1 MYCRA
6 PITCA
11 QATCRKFYHFGCA
24 LSVGCTFSESRLST
38 DSPKQSHDIYTL
50 VFCPHHRDA
59 KELKQ
64 FRLKEDWAPA
74 DPKRLIFLTEE
85 LDDKSP
91 AQGQDE
97 DFENVMQA
105 AVAKRLVS
113 SSFGLSFPNANL
125 DRFQYLLPLSLKH
138 THTHTHT
145 HTL

>member
-6 PITCA
+6 SITCA
-11 QATCRKFYHFGCA
+11 HATCRKFYHFGCA

-50 VFCPHHRDA
+50 VFCPFHRDV

-85 LDDKSP
+85 LDEKSP
-91 AQGQDE
+91 ALDE

-105 AVAKRLVS
+105 AVSKRLVS

-125 DRFQYLLPLSLKH
+125 DRLQYLLSLSHSHSHSHSL
-138 THTHTHT
+138 
-145 HTL
+145 

>member
-1 MYCRA
+1 
-6 PITCA
+6 
-11 QATCRKFYHFGCA
+11 
-24 LSVGCTFSESRLST
+24 
-38 DSPKQSHDIYTL
+38 
-50 VFCPHHRDA
+50 
-59 KELKQ
+59 
-64 FRLKEDWAPA
+64 
-74 DPKRLIFLTEE
+74 LIFLTEE

-125 DRFQYLLPLSLKH
+125 DRFHYLLIRPPPLKH

-145 HTL
+145 HTINALLLFIYLFLFLFFLMFTGQ